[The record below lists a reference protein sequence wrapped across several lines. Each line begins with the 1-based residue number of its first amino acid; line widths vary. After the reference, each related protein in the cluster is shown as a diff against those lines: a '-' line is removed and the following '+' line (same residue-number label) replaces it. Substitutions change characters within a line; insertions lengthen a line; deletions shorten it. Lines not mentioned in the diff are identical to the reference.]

1 MSDPV
6 CQAVTTLEEAQAPIQ
21 TMLIPVKGLRHTE
34 DGELT
39 PDAVKTITDGMKTLG
54 LSMDDENTLQTILTE
69 GKKVLCTL
77 SSQYQFLFAALF
89 AAIDKSETVPKSI
102 LDSIR
107 EKNAAMRDVLSL
119 SRQILKDVKLN
130 GNKIIEGYT
139 NTPNNF
145 RSTKSTIEAFESMT
159 ERLMI
164 DQAAIDAGKY
174 SEVKRNY
181 DISVEK
187 IKGVSSNLALYSFL
201 NIFAIG
207 LLFYI
212 VSAK

>member
-6 CQAVTTLEEAQAPIQ
+6 CQAVTTLEEAQTPVQ

-54 LSMDDENTLQTILTE
+54 LSMDDEATVKKILSE
-69 GKKVLCTL
+69 GKKVICILN
-77 SSQYQFLFAALF
+77 SQYQFLFATMF
-89 AAIDKSETVPKSI
+89 AAIDNSESIPKSV

-107 EKNAAMRDVLSL
+107 EKNTAMRDIISL
-119 SRQILKDVKLN
+119 SRQILKDANLN

-139 NTPNNF
+139 NAPNNSRF
-145 RSTKSTIEAFESMT
+145 ITSTIEAFESMT

-164 DQAAIDAGKY
+164 DQAAIDAGQY
-174 SEVKRNY
+174 SDVKRNY

-187 IKGVSSNLALYSFL
+187 VKGVSSNLALYSFL
-201 NIFAIG
+201 NIVAIG